1 MRSPAPSATPSDAS
15 RMPRLAGEPR
25 DPDLGHRDK
34 VHNPGALLASAS
46 HSERLS
52 ARASRAPALRAAP
65 STQEEPEIAMSSRTR
80 QQNVSAAQWS
90 ANGDAL
96 GTSDLTQPGAEIYGE
111 NTFSPAVQKARLPK
125 DVYRKLEKT
134 LATGE
139 ALDPSLADAV
149 AKAMREWAM
158 EKGATHYTHW
168 FQPLT
173 GLTAEKHDSFFE

>member
-1 MRSPAPSATPSDAS
+1 
-15 RMPRLAGEPR
+15 
-25 DPDLGHRDK
+25 
-34 VHNPGALLASAS
+34 
-46 HSERLS
+46 
-52 ARASRAPALRAAP
+52 
-65 STQEEPEIAMSSRTR
+65 MSSRTR
-80 QQNVSAAQWS
+80 QQNVSATQWS

-96 GTSDLTQPGAEIYGE
+96 GSPDLTDPGAAIYGE
-111 NTFSPAVQKARLPK
+111 QVFSAAVQKARLPK

-134 LATGE
+134 LDTGS

-173 GLTAEKHDSFFE
+173 GLTAEKHDSFYAPVG